1 MSNYPKYL
9 MESPIGIQGDIVI
22 PPKTATEAGL
32 GRLSQQNGWGVE
44 NSQPIEQGGIPP
56 FRTDFNGVFFLLSQL
71 VYWYQQGGIMR
82 YSATS

>member
-32 GRLSQQNGWGVE
+32 GRLSRAKRMGRGELTAN
-44 NSQPIEQGGIPP
+44 
-56 FRTDFNGVFFLLSQL
+56 
-71 VYWYQQGGIMR
+71 
-82 YSATS
+82 